1 MKIAIADDHE
11 LFRMGLKLLLQSIDG
26 AEVVLETSSGN
37 ELLRRMTDYSLDLVI
52 VDYSMADGSG
62 LDVLKSL
69 QESKS
74 TARCILLTATA
85 TNIVLQQALA
95 LGADALVAKAGSGE
109 GVLNAVSALV
119 EGERYISGEF
129 DSLLAMQNRL
139 DSLTARETEVL
150 LRLIEGHS
158 TRAVAEQLS
167 ISFKT
172 AETHRTRLMQ
182 KLDIHSVAEMM
193 QFAHHNGLLVSS

>member
-26 AEVVLETSSGN
+26 CEVVLETSSGN
-37 ELLRRMTDYSLDLVI
+37 SLLRQMGDYSLDLLI
-52 VDYSMADGSG
+52 LDYSMADGSG
-62 LDVLKSL
+62 LDVLKKL

-74 TARCILLTATA
+74 AAKAILLTATA
-85 TNIVLQQALA
+85 TNIVLQQALE
-95 LGADALVAKAGSGE
+95 LGASALVAKAGSGE
-109 GVLNAVSALV
+109 EVLNAVSAIAD
-119 EGERYISGEF
+119 GERYISDEF
-129 DSLLAMQNRL
+129 DSLLATQNQL

-150 LRLIEGHS
+150 LKLIEGHS
-158 TRAVAEQLS
+158 TRVVAEQLS

-182 KLDIHSVAEMM
+182 KLGIHSVAELM
-193 QFAHHNGLLVSS
+193 QFAHSSGLLVSS